1 MNLGINARLAA
12 FYLKQLGYAL
22 AGKPK
27 VQAVFD
33 LVIEQG
39 FYPTQNKYMCNAIIA
54 AYKEGH
60 LPRKAAA
67 EALREVEAYV
77 ESLEPTKVYACTLFA
92 VYREKNLS
100 YCPEVQGVEIFSD
113 WKNRPLA
120 IA

>member
-1 MNLGINARLAA
+1 MNLDNSPRLAA
-12 FYLKQLGYAL
+12 FSLKQMGYVL

-33 LVIEQG
+33 LVIEKG
-39 FYPTQNKYMCNAIIA
+39 FYPTQNKYMCNAIVA
-54 AYKEGH
+54 ACEEGN
-60 LPRKAAA
+60 LPRKAAS

-77 ESLEPTKVYACTLFA
+77 ESLETAKLYACTLFA

-113 WKNRPLA
+113 WKNRPLS
-120 IA
+120 IT